1 MLAEQIL
8 LPHGLWLDGVRHRQ
22 ASLRPLDGEDALLL
36 WEWGASL
43 SPAAWT
49 TLLLQRGL
57 LRLGELAPISA
68 ETVRELC
75 IGDREALTL
84 HLRRLTRG
92 DAMPAV
98 LTCPACQ
105 ANMDLDLRVGD
116 LLVPSDVPSQAVYE
130 TVLPYD
136 GDSLTARFRLPTGAD
151 QEAVASLAAT
161 DIQAARRELL
171 ARCILAVAE
180 QEERAAIDQLSE
192 AAIDVLARRMAEL
205 DPQADPWLQITCPEC
220 DHAFQAPFDSAAY
233 FRRELED
240 EAATLFWEVHTLAM
254 TYHWPEADIL
264 RLSQRRRHR
273 YLDMIE
279 ESLTS

>member
-1 MLAEQIL
+1 MLAESIS
-8 LPHGLWLDGVRHRQ
+8 LPHGLWQDGVRHHR
-22 ASLRPLDGEDALLL
+22 ATLRPLDGEDALLL
-36 WEWGASL
+36 WEWGAGL

-57 LRLGELAPISA
+57 LRLGELAPVSA
-68 ETVRELC
+68 EIVRGLC
-75 IGDREALTL
+75 VGDREALTL

-92 DAMPAV
+92 DVMPAV

-105 ANMDLDLRVGD
+105 ADMDLDLRVSD
-116 LLVPSDVPSQAVYE
+116 LLVPTDTPAQALYE
-130 TVLPYD
+130 TRLPQD
-136 GDSLTARFRLPTGAD
+136 DDALTVRFRLPTGAD
-151 QEAVASLAAT
+151 QEAVAPLAAM
-161 DIQAARRELL
+161 DLQAARRELL

-180 QEERAAIDQLSE
+180 QQDEAAMDQLSDDAME
-192 AAIDVLARRMAEL
+192 LLARRMADL
-205 DPQADPWLQITCPEC
+205 DPQADLWLQITCPEC
-220 DHAFQAPFDSAAY
+220 GHAFQAPFDSASY

-254 TYHWPEADIL
+254 AYHWPEADIL
-264 RLSQRRRHR
+264 RLSRRRRHR